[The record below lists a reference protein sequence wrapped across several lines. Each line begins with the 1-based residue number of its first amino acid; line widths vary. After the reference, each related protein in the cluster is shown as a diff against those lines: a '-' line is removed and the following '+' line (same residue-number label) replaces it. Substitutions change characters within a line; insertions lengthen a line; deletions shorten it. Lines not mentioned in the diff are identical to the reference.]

1 MDCNT
6 IQSNRQETTGTTP
19 QTTGDTRM
27 LPAQGTR
34 SGFRLGLL
42 EGELGNP
49 EKLFKLAFGDY
60 GGSDACR

>member
-6 IQSNRQETTGTTP
+6 IQENRQKSAGSAP
-19 QTTGDTRM
+19 QNTRDTRM